1 MLTLTA
7 IADLLFDSFEAHRI
21 LVIAPLRVA
30 RDTWPDEL
38 HKWEHLSDLR
48 LSVAVGTE
56 TERKAALQAKAD
68 IYIINRENVGWLI
81 EDSGIPFDFD
91 TLVVDELSSFKNHQT
106 KRFRSLMKVRPK
118 VVRIIGLTGTP
129 SSNGLMD
136 LWAEYRLLDM
146 GQRLGRFI
154 GQYRSTY
161 FTPDKRNGQV
171 IFSYKPLPF
180 AEKEIYAK
188 IADITISMKSTD
200 HLIMPDLVTAEY
212 PVKLSDK
219 ERERY
224 DELRQDL
231 VLKLAGGDVT
241 AANAAALSGKLCQMA
256 NGAVYGDDGTVHYI
270 HDRKLDAL
278 EDLIEAANGK
288 PVLVAY
294 WFKHDLERISA
305 RLKDRHISFTKLDT
319 SDSIASWNEGKWP
332 VALIHPASAGHGLN
346 LQSGGSTIIWFGMTW
361 SLELYQQ
368 ANARLWRQGQKAE
381 TVVLHHIIAKDTIDE
396 RVMKALS
403 AKDKTQTA
411 LIDAVKANL

>member
-81 EDSGIPFDFD
+81 EASGIPFDFD

-154 GQYRSTY
+154 GQYCSTY

-200 HLIMPDLVTAEY
+200 HLIMPELVTAQY
-212 PVKLSDK
+212 PIKLSDK

-256 NGAVYGDDGTVHYI
+256 NGAVYGDDGAVHYI

-278 EDLIEAANGK
+278 EDLIEAANDK

-305 RLKDRHISFTKLDT
+305 RLKERHISFTKLDT

-381 TVVLHHIIAKDTIDE
+381 TVVLYHIIAKDTIDE

>member
-68 IYIINRENVGWLI
+68 IYVINRENVGWLI

-200 HLIMPDLVTAEY
+200 HLIMPELVTAEY

-346 LQSGGSTIIWFGMTW
+346 LQSGGSTIIWFGLTW